1 MFNSRKDKDS
11 KNLNRVVIQVGAQ
24 QINKDILDFKIYDE
38 NGAEYSFNEL
48 FDKILVLEKEN
59 EKLKKV
65 IKTYESSNDNNI
77 TLITK
82 AAEMLSLK
90 VVQLEDEVATLK
102 NKCKYL

>member
-1 MFNSRKDKDS
+1 MFKSRKDQDS

-24 QINKDILDFKIYDE
+24 QTNKDLLDFVVYHDGVEYTIGELFEKVLKTEDDNQKLRKAIKIYEDA
-38 NGAEYSFNEL
+38 N
-48 FDKILVLEKEN
+48 
-59 EKLKKV
+59 
-65 IKTYESSNDNNI
+65 NDTT

-82 AAEMLSLK
+82 AAELLSKK